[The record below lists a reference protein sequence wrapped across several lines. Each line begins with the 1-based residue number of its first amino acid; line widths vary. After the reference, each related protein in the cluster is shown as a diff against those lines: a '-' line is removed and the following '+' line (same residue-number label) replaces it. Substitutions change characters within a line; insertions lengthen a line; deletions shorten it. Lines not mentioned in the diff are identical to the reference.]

1 MARPSKYH
9 THVEPKLEL
18 VQGWASDG
26 LIDEQIANNL
36 DIAYSTFREY
46 KKMFPAL
53 SAALKKGKE
62 EADYEVQNALYRTAL
77 GFTYYEEVTNAL
89 GDTVSI
95 AKYAKPNTTAQIF
108 WLKNRCPDKW
118 RDKTEVKQ
126 DITQTVVFTGED
138 DLED

>member
-138 DLED
+138 YLED

>member
-1 MARPSKYH
+1 MARKSKYA
-9 THVEPKLEL
+9 TNVEPFLEEI
-18 VQGWASDG
+18 QGWAMSG
-26 LIDEQIANNL
+26 LTDEQIALNL
-36 DIAYSTFREY
+36 NIGVSTLHEY
-46 KKMFPAL
+46 KKKYPEFL
-53 SAALKKGKE
+53 ESLKKGKDI
-62 EADYEVQNALYRTAL
+62 ADAQVVNALFKTAT